1 MKDTYD
7 EELQKAIDDIM
18 KTRNDLAKKAI
29 AREKQ
34 EKKEK
39 NIFYKIVKKLLT
51 LFK

>member
-1 MKDTYD
+1 MKYETDLVNEIMQDRYALRD
-7 EELQKAIDDIM
+7 E
-18 KTRNDLAKKAI
+18 AI

-39 NIFYKIVKKLLT
+39 NIFYKIFKKLLT

>member
-1 MKDTYD
+1 MKSY
-7 EELQKAIDDIM
+7 EEEVKALKEDIM
-18 KTRNDLAKKAI
+18 RDRYALRNEAI
-29 AREKQ
+29 ARENQ

>member
-1 MKDTYD
+1 MKYET
-7 EELQKAIDDIM
+7 
-18 KTRNDLAKKAI
+18 DLAKEIMQDRYALRDEAI

>member
-1 MKDTYD
+1 MKY
-7 EELQKAIDDIM
+7 
-18 KTRNDLAKKAI
+18 KTDLANEIMQDRYALREEAI

-34 EKKEK
+34 ERKEK